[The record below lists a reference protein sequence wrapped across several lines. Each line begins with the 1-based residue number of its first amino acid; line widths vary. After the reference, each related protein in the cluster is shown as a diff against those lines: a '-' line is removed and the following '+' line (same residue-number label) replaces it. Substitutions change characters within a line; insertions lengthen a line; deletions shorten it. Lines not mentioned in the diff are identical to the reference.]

1 MQTICDKKQSQT
13 MYMREL
19 VVLIKPIMKQIGNA
33 EIQDRFLYQ
42 QKEKIQD

>member
-1 MQTICDKKQSQT
+1 MQTIRDKKQSQT